1 MPAEVA
7 NSREVLL
14 KLLAVYQ
21 GANGK
26 RADRQRMWD
35 QIASF
40 IGSGGKLPEYCQPR
54 RNVDIPPRRFV
65 TDLNKLFRRGLVYRL
80 DDGKLEVTP
89 LGRALASARALP
101 PSLARLQKKVERLP

>member
-7 NSREVLL
+7 SSRELLL

-21 GANGK
+21 GVNGR
-26 RADRQRMWD
+26 RADRQQIWD

-40 IGSGGKLPEYCQPR
+40 IGSGGKLPEYSQPR
-54 RNVDIPPRRFV
+54 RKAAIPSRRFV
-65 TDLNKLFRRGLVYRL
+65 TDLNGLSRRGLVYRV
-80 DDGKLEVTP
+80 DDGTLEVTP

-101 PSLARLQKKVERLP
+101 RTLARLQKKVERLT